1 MMVVR
6 MITGLPWPVLAAGA
20 TVLAVLLWVAVRA
33 ARRTVTLT
41 RIRAGAVFA
50 VGTAGMAAAAFGTV
64 RSLVAW
70 GQPLPLALATSATIE
85 GGAIAFAADL
95 YLRSRNGQ
103 PAGRPRAFSW
113 AFALASA
120 YANAAHPPS
129 STTGAGVVIF
139 GLLPLLGLC
148 LIEYQAHTTR
158 TVRIREAT
166 AWPARVLR
174 AAWRRVW
181 TQAAAAIGVDVEAT
195 DTAVERELA
204 ARRAAYATYRLRLAQ
219 LAHAAR
225 PGRRA
230 ARRLRKR
237 TRAAQAARARAGVAA
252 DPGQAVL
259 LAQHMR
265 ELVHGPDHA
274 AGDWSDVA
282 AAASRVYG
290 GLILT
295 GGAYGAYNL
304 AVQPRTTGPDD
315 AAAGTRTPS
324 TTPRTRRTA
333 ITAVPDADSRTR
345 TDSRTEARP
354 DVADLVPVAQRVIAA
369 LAAAGEPVT
378 RDRMAAEIRASGQS
392 LSAARAHA
400 LWQQVRPTAA

>member
-204 ARRAAYATYRLRLAQ
+204 ARR
-219 LAHAAR
+219 
-225 PGRRA
+225 
-230 ARRLRKR
+230 LRKR

>member
-129 STTGAGVVIF
+129 STPGAGVVIF

-195 DTAVERELA
+195 DTAVEREL
-204 ARRAAYATYRLRLAQ
+204 
-219 LAHAAR
+219 
-225 PGRRA
+225 A

>member
-20 TVLAVLLWVAVRA
+20 TVLAVLLWITARA
-33 ARRTVTLT
+33 ARRTVTLA

-50 VGTAGMAAAAFGTV
+50 VGSAGMAAAAFGTV
-64 RSLVAW
+64 RSLIAW

-158 TVRIREAT
+158 TVRIREAA
-166 AWPARVLR
+166 AWPIRVAR
-174 AAWRRVW
+174 AAWRRAW
-181 TQAAAAIGVDVEAT
+181 TQAATAIGVDVDAT
-195 DTAVERELA
+195 DTAIERELA

-219 LAHAAR
+219 LAYDAK
-225 PGRRA
+225 PSRRA
-230 ARRLRKR
+230 ARVLRRR
-237 TRAAQAARARAGVAA
+237 TRTAQAARSRAGVAA
-252 DPGQAVL
+252 DPAQAIR

-265 ELVHGPDHA
+265 ELVHGPEHA
-274 AGDWSDVA
+274 AGDWSNVA

-295 GGAYGAYNL
+295 GGADGPYNL
-304 AVQPRTTGPDD
+304 AVHARTAHADGPDAD
-315 AAAGTRTPS
+315 TRTPS
-324 TTPRTRRTA
+324 SPVRTRRTA
-333 ITAVPDADSRTR
+333 ITAVPDADGLSR
-345 TDSRTEARP
+345 TDSRTDSRP
-354 DVADLVPVAQRVIAA
+354 DVAALVPVAERVIAA
-369 LAAAGEPVT
+369 LVEAGEPVT

-400 LWQQVRPTAA
+400 LWQQVRPAAA